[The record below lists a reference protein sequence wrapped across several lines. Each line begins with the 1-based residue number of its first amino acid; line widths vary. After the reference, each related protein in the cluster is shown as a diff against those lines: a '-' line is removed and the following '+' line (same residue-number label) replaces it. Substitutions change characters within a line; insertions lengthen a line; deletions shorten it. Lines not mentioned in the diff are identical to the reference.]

1 LCQRLGAGYVVG
13 EMMSADPRLRHTRKS
28 LLRGDHGGEA
38 EPVAVQIAGSEP
50 TWLADAAR
58 YNVDRGAQVIDINMG
73 CPAKKVCNRMAG
85 SALLEDEA
93 LVGRILEAVVS
104 AVEVPVTLK
113 IRTGPDPE
121 RRNGVRIARLAQ
133 ACGVAALAVHGRT
146 RSDRFLGQAEY
157 ATIRD
162 ICLAVDIPVFANG
175 DIDSPRQAVQVLQ
188 ATGAAG
194 LMFGRGAQ
202 GNPWLFREIDHY
214 LRTGREMPPPSP
226 AEVHAV
232 MREHLRALHDFY
244 GEPQG
249 VRVARKHIGWYL
261 EGRPGGASL
270 RKRLMPVESTAGQLR
285 LLDEH
290 FGPELERVA

>member
-1 LCQRLGAGYVVG
+1 
-13 EMMSADPRLRHTRKS
+13 
-28 LLRGDHGGEA
+28 
-38 EPVAVQIAGSEP
+38 
-50 TWLADAAR
+50 
-58 YNVDRGAQVIDINMG
+58 
-73 CPAKKVCNRMAG
+73 MAG

-202 GNPWLFREIDHY
+202 GNPWMFREIDHY

-270 RKRLMPVESTAGQLR
+270 RKRLMPVESAAGQLR